1 MQSSNKVYICWV
13 MWQDN
18 MVKKTGDAG
27 RVGDRLVADVEWE
40 KLKGF
45 LMAHPEALEIRE
57 LIESS
62 RQGLVLIS
70 NYSRAEAAAALFTS
84 LLRLNPVVD
93 WRKEYEEVSME
104 ELIHDAEVLALPFL
118 WEMPEGVV
126 VMGHTIM
133 PVKLRRLF
141 IILSSPDLHGIIVFS
156 QPTLSLLVKEGNTVY
171 LGYRGV
177 DAEGNK
183 ALVMEKSR
191 LVKDNL
197 RVDFTGVKPRGNFL
211 AIIQPR

>member
-1 MQSSNKVYICWV
+1 
-13 MWQDN
+13 

-70 NYSRAEAAAALFTS
+70 NYSRAEAAVALFTS
-84 LLRLNPVVD
+84 LLRFNPVVD

-126 VMGHTIM
+126 VMGHSLM

-141 IILSSPDLHGIIVFS
+141 LVLSSPDLHGLIVFS
-156 QPTLSLLVKEGNTVY
+156 QPTLGLLVREGSVVY
-171 LGYRGV
+171 LGYKGV
-177 DAEGNK
+177 DPEGNR
-183 ALVMEKSR
+183 ALIMEKAR
-191 LVKDNL
+191 HDKDNL

>member
-1 MQSSNKVYICWV
+1 
-13 MWQDN
+13 
-18 MVKKTGDAG
+18 MVKKPGGAG
-27 RVGDRLVADVEWE
+27 RVGGKLLADVDWE
-40 KLKGF
+40 KLKDF

-70 NYSRAEAAAALFTS
+70 KQSKAEAAVALFTS

-93 WRKEYEEVSME
+93 WRREYEEVSME

-126 VMGHTIM
+126 IMGHSLM

-141 IILSSPDLHGIIVFS
+141 FVLSSPDLHGLIVFS
-156 QPTLSLLVKEGNTVY
+156 QPTLGLLVREGSVVY
-171 LGYRGV
+171 LGYKGV
-177 DAEGNK
+177 DMEGNR
-183 ALVMEKSR
+183 ALIMEKSR
-191 LVKDNL
+191 CDGDSLA
-197 RVDFTGVKPRGNFL
+197 VDFTGVKPRGNFL

>member
-1 MQSSNKVYICWV
+1 
-13 MWQDN
+13 
-18 MVKKTGDAG
+18 MVKRSRDEGG
-27 RVGDRLVADVEWE
+27 VGDRLVADVNWE
-40 KLKGF
+40 KLKDF

-104 ELIHDAEVLALPFL
+104 ELTHDAEVLALPFL

-126 VMGHTIM
+126 VMGHSLM

-141 IILSSPDLHGIIVFS
+141 LVLSSPDLHGIVIFS
-156 QPTLSLLVKEGNTVY
+156 QPTLSLLIKEGNTVY

-177 DAEGNK
+177 DAEGNR
-183 ALVMEKSR
+183 ALIMEKSR
-191 LVKDNL
+191 HDKDSL
-197 RVDFTGVKPRGNFL
+197 KVDFTGVKPRGNFL

>member
-1 MQSSNKVYICWV
+1 
-13 MWQDN
+13 

-104 ELIHDAEVLALPFL
+104 ELIHNAEVLALPFL

-126 VMGHTIM
+126 VMGHAIM

>member
-1 MQSSNKVYICWV
+1 
-13 MWQDN
+13 

-104 ELIHDAEVLALPFL
+104 ELIHNAEVLALPFL

>member
-1 MQSSNKVYICWV
+1 
-13 MWQDN
+13 
-18 MVKKTGDAG
+18 MVKKGRDEGGAGTGNNALPNEVDWG
-27 RVGDRLVADVEWE
+27 KYNNLLRE
-40 KLKGF
+40 
-45 LMAHPEALEIRE
+45 HPEALDIKE
-57 LIESS
+57 LVEST

-70 NYSRAEAAAALFTS
+70 NYSRAEAAVALFTS
-84 LLRLNPVVD
+84 LLRFNPVVD

-126 VMGHTIM
+126 VMGHSLM

-141 IILSSPDLHGIIVFS
+141 LVLSSPDLHGLIVFS
-156 QPTLSLLVKEGNTVY
+156 QPTLGLLVREGSVVY
-171 LGYRGV
+171 LGYKGV
-177 DAEGNK
+177 DPEGNR
-183 ALVMEKSR
+183 ALIMEKAGHD
-191 LVKDNL
+191 KDNL

>member
-1 MQSSNKVYICWV
+1 
-13 MWQDN
+13 
-18 MVKKTGDAG
+18 MVKRSRDEGG
-27 RVGDRLVADVEWE
+27 VGDRLVADVDWE
-40 KLKGF
+40 KLKDF

-70 NYSRAEAAAALFTS
+70 NYSRAEAAVALFTS

-126 VMGHTIM
+126 VMGHSLM

-141 IILSSPDLHGIIVFS
+141 LVLSSPDMHGIVIFS
-156 QPTLSLLVKEGNTVY
+156 QPTLSLLIKEGNTVY

-177 DAEGNK
+177 DTEGNR
-183 ALVMEKSR
+183 ALIMEKAGHD
-191 LVKDNL
+191 KDNL